1 MADETEE
8 ARKKEIE
15 YLEQQLKGIAA
26 NTKQYETLNGILEK
40 VKKQTVDY
48 SSRLLDL
55 SKASKEEKDASKIR
69 LQMIKDE
76 REALNDRTKTEA
88 SNEAAKAIREAK
100 NLSQLE
106 GAQRELLAKEY
117 EQVRALETTEKRQ
130 KVFNDSLASTKSY
143 LLPLGQ
149 AAGDVAKSLAS
160 SISANPLEASAAMAT
175 KYAEKAGQGLNAAGT
190 AAGGLGQSLTQ
201 STKGPVK
208 ALGVGLQGLGLA
220 AGAAGTAANI
230 AAQAISTIA
239 PIISGFQKTYTEAA
253 AAGAVFGGGM
263 TELRNIA
270 GETGMKMADLTSGVS
285 KGSEAFLNGGLNFS
299 QATQAVRTM
308 KNRLVEGSAA
318 SELFALGF
326 TDISDRVALTG
337 PAFERARQAG
347 MSQADATQNLT
358 SLTVQYGKD
367 LKVMQ
372 GVVGKNAEAEM
383 RKAQVASMGASIASR
398 LNDDQQKVFKDT
410 FTTMAKFGP
419 EGDKL
424 RLAMQQILTSGSTT
438 IAEYAQDPVIMDSLR
453 GVVANIKEGG
463 EDGASANLKILADMA
478 QQQRDGAGRYQ
489 AVNDAVIMGVDG
501 IAKAMSESRNNIAA
515 TFIDGKAIDDQKKN
529 VKTLTENTDETTTAM
544 SKITESAN
552 LAQAALE
559 QLATDPKGISLFA
572 TAMGKANEATQ
583 SLIDMIK
590 SATSGTSGSIMESG
604 AKGVMDVISSPDT
617 WMTAAGVIG
626 AEIASKMGTS
636 LLSRFPALSGILG
649 AGATAAGSA
658 IGAGAAATGAGVAGT
673 TAATAAT
680 AATTAATA
688 GAAGA
693 AAMTGAAVAGV
704 AIAAAGAIV
713 GSAALADYIEE
724 KSGLKEAY
732 QKRMATEEYKNM
744 SQDQAGLAAGVGA
757 RLSGRSKATGNPADI
772 AAERTAY
779 INDRQSKKIPT
790 SMTFDEW
797 KANKDKAPSIAT
809 PVNPGASITPTPTAE
824 SVFGPEGLQ
833 PLNQQQRA
841 AAGVDESGNRVVS
854 TTADAGKEQLDA
866 TRKQIALWE
875 DIHDTLLDL
884 VRYSRTTA
892 EAIQ

>member
-1 MADETEE
+1 MADDS
-8 ARKKEIE
+8 AIDPEI
-15 YLEQQLKGIAA
+15 
-26 NTKQYETLNGILEK
+26 
-40 VKKQTVDY
+40 
-48 SSRLLDL
+48 
-55 SKASKEEKDASKIR
+55 
-69 LQMIKDE
+69 
-76 REALNDRTKTEA
+76 
-88 SNEAAKAIREAK
+88 
-100 NLSQLE
+100 
-106 GAQRELLAKEY
+106 
-117 EQVRALETTEKRQ
+117 VRALEESMRTGKITADQYAIAMDRLRKQTMDVAARLIELGKTSRDEAGASKLRGKTIEEERRSIERSTKYKAEKEAEYALLLSKVLAGMHDATDEQRKAVVAQFRQADALVKTEQRQ
-130 KVFNDSLASTKSY
+130 KVFNDTLASTKSY
-143 LLPLGQ
+143 LVPLGQ

-160 SISANPLEASAAMAT
+160 SISSNPLEASAAMAT

-190 AAGGLGQSLTQ
+190 AASGLGQSLTQ
-201 STKGPVK
+201 STRGPVK

-220 AGAAGTAANI
+220 AGAAGTAANV

-308 KNRLVEGSAA
+308 KKDLVEGHAA

-326 TDISDRVALTG
+326 TDISERVALTG
-337 PAFERARQAG
+337 PAFERARQSG
-347 MSQADATQNLT
+347 MSMADATQNLT

-398 LNDDQQKVFKDT
+398 LNDDQQKVFKET

-424 RLAMQQILTSGSTT
+424 RLAMQQILTSGTTT
-438 IAEYAQDPVIMDSLR
+438 IAEYAQDPVIMNSLR

-478 QQQRDGAGRYQ
+478 QQQRDSAQRYQ
-489 AVNDAVIMGVDG
+489 SVNDAVIMGVDG
-501 IAKAMSESRNNIAA
+501 IAKQMAESRNNIAA

-544 SKITESAN
+544 RKITESAN
-552 LAQAALE
+552 KAQAALE
-559 QLATDPKGISLFA
+559 QLATTPKGISLFA
-572 TAMGKANEATQ
+572 TAMDKANEATQ
-583 SLIDMIK
+583 GLIDMIK

-604 AKGVMDVISSPDT
+604 AKGLMDVISSPDT
-617 WMTAAGVIG
+617 WTAAAGIIG
-626 AEIASKMGTS
+626 TEIALKMGAS
-636 LLSRFPALSGILG
+636 LLSGTLG
-649 AGATAAGSA
+649 TAMTGSFATAMAPLALA
-658 IGAGAAATGAGVAGT
+658 IAPLALAVGGGAAAFYGLQKVSEAIEKDPNMDKMKERNRGKTEAQIQQEAVSEAGSKLSGGRIAPPTTTATGGPVSPG
-673 TAATAAT
+673 AATASAT
-680 AATTAATA
+680 IDERKAF
-688 GAAGA
+688 
-693 AAMTGAAVAGV
+693 
-704 AIAAAGAIV
+704 
-713 GSAALADYIEE
+713 
-724 KSGLKEAY
+724 LK
-732 QKRMATEEYKNM
+732 
-744 SQDQAGLAAGVGA
+744 
-757 RLSGRSKATGNPADI
+757 
-772 AAERTAY
+772 
-779 INDRQSKKIPT
+779 DRENKKIPL
-790 SMTFDEW
+790 SMTFPEW
-797 KANKDKAPSIAT
+797 KANRDKEATVATPAATANPAIQAT
-809 PVNPGASITPTPTAE
+809 PVNPGASITPAPTAE
-824 SVFGPEGLQ
+824 SVFGPEGLK

-841 AAGVDESGNRVVS
+841 AAGVDEGGNRVVS

-875 DIHDTLLDL
+875 DIHSTLLDL

-892 EAIQ
+892 EAVQ